1 MSETIQCFDCKHF
14 KINKITELYYCKAFP
29 KGIPADIEFNQV
41 DHTKPYKG
49 DNGIR
54 FEPKDDVIPEPADD

>member
-1 MSETIQCFDCKHF
+1 MTETSQCFDCKHF
-14 KINKITELYYCKAFP
+14 KVDQVTRTYVCKAFP
-29 KGIPADIEFNQV
+29 DGIPADIKFNQV

-54 FEPKDDVIPEPADD
+54 FEPKDE